1 MKKFINEPARFID
14 EMLEGM
20 YASFGQYVTYTADN
34 LHCMVTSQ
42 PQKGKVALAT
52 GGGSGH
58 LPLFLGYIGKGM
70 LDGCAVGDVF
80 QSPSAQQML
89 EVTKTIDQ
97 GQGVLYIYGNYNG
110 DIFNFTM
117 AADMADMECDIKTE
131 SVIAGE
137 DAASGPRAKEG
148 EKNMRRGVAG
158 IFFIYKCAGAAAA
171 KMLNLEEVKRIAE
184 KAAANCSTMGASLSP
199 CTVPRIGHPSFE
211 IADDEMEIGM
221 GIHGEPGIRRGKL
234 QSADEIAQEL
244 TEAIVNDLALKKGD
258 EVDLLINGLGATPLE
273 EQLVISRKVHQIL
286 REQGIIIH
294 RSYVGEY
301 ATSLE
306 MVGLSVSLLKLDEE
320 LKSYMDAAADTPF
333 FKQMEG

>member
-1 MKKFINEPARFID
+1 
-14 EMLEGM
+14 
-20 YASFGQYVTYTADN
+20 
-34 LHCMVTSQ
+34 
-42 PQKGKVALAT
+42 
-52 GGGSGH
+52 
-58 LPLFLGYIGKGM
+58 
-70 LDGCAVGDVF
+70 
-80 QSPSAQQML
+80 
-89 EVTKTIDQ
+89 
-97 GQGVLYIYGNYNG
+97 
-110 DIFNFTM
+110 M

-184 KAAANCSTMGASLSP
+184 KAAANCSTMGAALSP

-306 MVGLSVSLLKLDEE
+306 MAGLSVSLLKLDEE